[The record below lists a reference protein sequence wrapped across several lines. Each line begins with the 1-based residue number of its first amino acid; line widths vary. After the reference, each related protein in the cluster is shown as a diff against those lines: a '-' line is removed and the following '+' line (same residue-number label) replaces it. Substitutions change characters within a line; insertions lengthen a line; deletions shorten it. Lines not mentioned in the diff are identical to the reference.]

1 MDELPVITQQ
11 QHAGGVLVQAAHG
24 LHTLQTCFG
33 GTLTQGRRQQAVDA
47 GPGGGFVRA
56 LGACWFVQQHIGLG
70 VVLPIHAL
78 HLKCHAIGGLD
89 GFAVVNK
96 LQAIAPVAFHQ
107 ALLHQTCAN
116 AAGAKALGKQQVIEI
131 HQGSA
136 C

>member
-1 MDELPVITQQ
+1 M
-11 QHAGGVLVQAAHG
+11 
-24 LHTLQTCFG
+24 
-33 GTLTQGRRQQAVDA
+33 
-47 GPGGGFVRA
+47 RA
-56 LGACWFVQQHIGLG
+56 LGACWFVQKHIGLG

-116 AAGAKALGKQQVIEI
+116 AAGAKALGKQQVGKTDGF
-131 HQGSA
+131 QTANFNWLMA
-136 C
+136 CCVAALARRLRTFVASPDWLAN